1 LRLICYAT
9 SGPPPRI
16 VPAPLERDWMDQTPQ
31 GYAYRCLPL
40 NIANSHGWLILNP
53 VPFVAQW
60 NGGPGLEAI
69 SILPTTDA
77 DPQQRSLAMSH
88 FGNGV
93 LTLGVTGLFRTEP
106 GWDLWVGGPVN
117 MIKDGIQPLTAMVET
132 DWSPFTFTM
141 NYKFTRPFAPVIF
154 GRDEPYCMVYP
165 VQRGAVEAIEP
176 EFRELHQ
183 DPEVEAAYITW
194 AEGRRNFNADLQ
206 VEGSAAQQQKWQK
219 DYFKGSGKWGSAPA
233 DHRTK
238 VKLRE
243 FK

>member
-1 LRLICYAT
+1 MRLICYAT
-9 SGPPPRI
+9 SGPQPRI
-16 VPAPLERDWMDQTPQ
+16 VTAPLERDWMDQTPQ

-53 VPFVAQW
+53 APFTAQW
-60 NGGPGLEAI
+60 NGGPGAESV
-69 SILPTTDA
+69 SIVAGAGATQPI
-77 DPQQRSLAMSH
+77 LAMSH

-93 LTLGVTGLFRTEP
+93 LTISVTGLFRTEP

-141 NYKFTRPFAPVIF
+141 NYKFTRPLVPVVF
-154 GRDEPYCMVYP
+154 GQDEPYCMIFP
-165 VQRGAVEAIEP
+165 VKRGAVEAIQP
-176 EFRELHQ
+176 EFRALSD
-183 DPEVEAAYITW
+183 DPEVEAAFAAW
-194 AEGRRNFNADLQ
+194 AERRRNFNTDLQ
-206 VEGSAAQQQKWQK
+206 VAGSAAQQQKWQK
-219 DYFKGSGKWGSAPA
+219 DYFRGANPWGTAPP

-238 VKLRE
+238 VKLKE

>member
-31 GYAYRCLPL
+31 SYAYRCLPL
-40 NIANSHGWLILNP
+40 NIANSHGWLILNTA
-53 VPFVAQW
+53 PFIAHW
-60 NGGPGLEAI
+60 NGGPGIEAI
-69 SILPTTDA
+69 SIVPTGA
-77 DPQQRSLAMSH
+77 DPQQRVLATSH

-93 LTLGVTGLFRTEP
+93 LTLSVHGLFRTEP

-141 NYKFTRPFAPVIF
+141 NYKFTRPFTTVSF
-154 GRDEPYCMVYP
+154 GADEPYCMIYP
-165 VQRGAVEAIEP
+165 VPRGAAESVEP
-176 EFRELHQ
+176 EFRELRQ
-183 DPEVEAAYITW
+183 DPEVEAAHNAW
-194 AEGRRNFNADLQ
+194 AEGRRNFNAELQ
-206 VEGSAAQQQKWQK
+206 VQGSVAQQQKWQK
-219 DYFKGSGKWGSAPA
+219 DYFKGNSQWGSAPA

-238 VKLRE
+238 VRLKE